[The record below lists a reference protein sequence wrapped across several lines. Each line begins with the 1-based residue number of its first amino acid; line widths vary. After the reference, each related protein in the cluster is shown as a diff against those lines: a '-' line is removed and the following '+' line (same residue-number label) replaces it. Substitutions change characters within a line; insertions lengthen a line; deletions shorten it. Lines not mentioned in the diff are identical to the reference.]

1 MRMITFANRTFKE
14 IIRDPLTVAFGLGFP
29 LVVLLLLTAIQ
40 ANVPVALFELD
51 KLTPGIC
58 VFGLS
63 FVSLFSA
70 MLISKDRETSL
81 QRRLFTTPLTAADF
95 LLGYSLPMLP
105 ISVLQS
111 VICYVAA
118 LILGLKPT
126 VGILWTLLFL
136 LPAALLYIA
145 IGLLC
150 GSLLTDKQVGGICG
164 ALLTNL
170 TAWLSGVWFDVSLM
184 GKIFKNIADALPFIH
199 AVELERAALAGD
211 ISAAVHELPIVLG
224 YAVILSAVG
233 IAVFTK
239 KMKEN

>member
-1 MRMITFANRTFKE
+1 MRMLTFANRTFKE

-111 VICYVAA
+111 VICYIAA

-126 VGILWTLLFL
+126 VGILWALLFL

-184 GKIFKNIADALPFIH
+184 GKIFKNIANALPFIH

-224 YAVILSAVG
+224 YAVIMSAVG

>member
-1 MRMITFANRTFKE
+1 MRMLTFANRTFKE

-126 VGILWTLLFL
+126 VGILWSLLFL

-184 GKIFKNIADALPFIH
+184 GKVFKKIADALPFIH

>member
-1 MRMITFANRTFKE
+1 MRMLTFANRTFKE

-111 VICYVAA
+111 VICYIAA

-184 GKIFKNIADALPFIH
+184 GKVFKNIANALPFIH
-199 AVELERAALAGD
+199 AVELERAALADD

>member
-1 MRMITFANRTFKE
+1 MRMLTFANRTFKE
-14 IIRDPLTVAFGLGFP
+14 IIRDPLTVAFALGFP

-126 VGILWTLLFL
+126 VGILWALLFL

-184 GKIFKNIADALPFIH
+184 GKVFKKIADALPFIH

>member
-1 MRMITFANRTFKE
+1 MRMLTFANRTFKE

-81 QRRLFTTPLTAADF
+81 QRRLLTTPLTAADF

-126 VGILWTLLFL
+126 VGILWALLFL

-184 GKIFKNIADALPFIH
+184 GKVFKKIADALPFIH

>member
-1 MRMITFANRTFKE
+1 MRMLTFANRTFKE

-111 VICYVAA
+111 VICYIAA

-126 VGILWTLLFL
+126 VGILWALLFL

>member
-1 MRMITFANRTFKE
+1 MRMLTFANRTFKE

-29 LVVLLLLTAIQ
+29 LAVLLLLTAIQ

-111 VICYVAA
+111 VICYIAA

-126 VGILWTLLFL
+126 VGILWALLFL

-184 GKIFKNIADALPFIH
+184 GKVFKKIADALPFIH

>member
-1 MRMITFANRTFKE
+1 MRMLTFANRTFKE

-111 VICYVAA
+111 VICYIAA

-184 GKIFKNIADALPFIH
+184 GKVFKNIANALPFIH

-211 ISAAVHELPIVLG
+211 ISAAVHELPVVLG

>member
-1 MRMITFANRTFKE
+1 MRMLTFANRTFKE

-40 ANVPVALFELD
+40 ANVTVALFELD

-126 VGILWTLLFL
+126 VGILWALLFL

-184 GKIFKNIADALPFIH
+184 GKVFKKIADALPFIH

>member
-1 MRMITFANRTFKE
+1 MRMLTFANRTFKE

-126 VGILWTLLFL
+126 VGILWALLFL

-184 GKIFKNIADALPFIH
+184 GKVFKKIADALPFIH

-239 KMKEN
+239 KMKKN

>member
-1 MRMITFANRTFKE
+1 MRMLTFANRTFKE

-29 LVVLLLLTAIQ
+29 LIVLLLLTAIQ

-111 VICYVAA
+111 VICYIAA

-184 GKIFKNIADALPFIH
+184 GKVFKNIADALPFIH

-233 IAVFTK
+233 IAIFTK

>member
-1 MRMITFANRTFKE
+1 MKMLTFASRTFKE
-14 IIRDPLTVAFGLGFP
+14 ICRDPLTVAFGLGFP
-29 LVVLLLLTAIQ
+29 LVVLLLLSAIQ
-40 ANVPVALFELD
+40 ANVPVSLFEID
-51 KLTPGIC
+51 SLTPGIC

-95 LLGYSLPMLP
+95 LLGYTLPLLP

-111 VICYVAA
+111 VICYAAA
-118 LILGLKPT
+118 LLLGLKPT
-126 VGILWTLLFL
+126 LGILWSLIFI

-145 IGLLC
+145 VGLLC
-150 GSLLTDKQVGGICG
+150 GSLLNDKQVGGICG

-170 TAWLSGVWFDVSLM
+170 TAWLSGIWFDVSLM
-184 GKIFKNIADALPFIH
+184 GSAFKHIANALPFIH
-199 AVELERAALAGD
+199 AVQMGRAALAGD
-211 ISAAVHELPIVLG
+211 LAAAAHELPIVLG
-224 YAVILSAVG
+224 YAIVLGAVG
-233 IAVFTK
+233 TAIFTR

>member
-1 MRMITFANRTFKE
+1 MRMLTFANRTFKE

>member
-1 MRMITFANRTFKE
+1 MRMLTFANRTFKE

-111 VICYVAA
+111 VICYIAA

-126 VGILWTLLFL
+126 VGILWALLFL

-184 GKIFKNIADALPFIH
+184 GKVFKNIANALPFIH

-224 YAVILSAVG
+224 YAVILSAIG

>member
-1 MRMITFANRTFKE
+1 MRMLTFANRTFKE

-29 LVVLLLLTAIQ
+29 LIVLLLLTAIQ
-40 ANVPVALFELD
+40 ANVPVALFELN

-111 VICYVAA
+111 VICYIAA

-184 GKIFKNIADALPFIH
+184 GKVFKNIANALPFIH

-211 ISAAVHELPIVLG
+211 ISAAVQELPIVLG

>member
-1 MRMITFANRTFKE
+1 MRMLTFANRTFKE

-126 VGILWTLLFL
+126 VGILWPLLFL

-184 GKIFKNIADALPFIH
+184 GKVFKKIADALPFIH

>member
-1 MRMITFANRTFKE
+1 MRMLTFANRTFKE

-40 ANVPVALFELD
+40 ANVPIALFELD

-111 VICYVAA
+111 VICYIAA

-126 VGILWTLLFL
+126 VGILWALLFL

-184 GKIFKNIADALPFIH
+184 GKVFKKIAGALPFIH

>member
-1 MRMITFANRTFKE
+1 MRMLTFANRTFKE

-111 VICYVAA
+111 VICYIAA

-184 GKIFKNIADALPFIH
+184 GKVFKNIANALPFIH
-199 AVELERAALAGD
+199 AVELERAALACD

>member
-1 MRMITFANRTFKE
+1 MRMLTFANRTFKE
-14 IIRDPLTVAFGLGFP
+14 IIRDSLTVAFGLGFP

-126 VGILWTLLFL
+126 AGILWALLFL

-184 GKIFKNIADALPFIH
+184 GKVFKKIADALPFIH

>member
-1 MRMITFANRTFKE
+1 MRMLTFANRTFKE

-95 LLGYSLPMLP
+95 LLGYSLPMVP

-126 VGILWTLLFL
+126 VGILWALLFL

-184 GKIFKNIADALPFIH
+184 GKVFKKIADALPFIH

>member
-111 VICYVAA
+111 VICYIAA

-126 VGILWTLLFL
+126 VGILWALLFL
-136 LPAALLYIA
+136 LPASLLYIA

>member
-1 MRMITFANRTFKE
+1 MRMLTFANRTFKG

-111 VICYVAA
+111 VICYIAA

-126 VGILWTLLFL
+126 VGIFWTLLFL

-184 GKIFKNIADALPFIH
+184 GKVFKKIADALPFIH

-211 ISAAVHELPIVLG
+211 ISAAVHELPTVLG

>member
-1 MRMITFANRTFKE
+1 MRMLTFANRTFKE

-95 LLGYSLPMLP
+95 LLGYSLP

-184 GKIFKNIADALPFIH
+184 GKVFKKIADALPFIH

>member
-1 MRMITFANRTFKE
+1 MRMLTFANRTFKE

-105 ISVLQS
+105 ISFLQS
-111 VICYVAA
+111 VICYIAA

-126 VGILWTLLFL
+126 VGILWALLFL

-184 GKIFKNIADALPFIH
+184 GKVFKKIADALPFIH

-233 IAVFTK
+233 IAIFTK

>member
-1 MRMITFANRTFKE
+1 MRMLTFANRTFKE

-184 GKIFKNIADALPFIH
+184 GKVFKKIADALPFIH

-233 IAVFTK
+233 IAAFTK

>member
-1 MRMITFANRTFKE
+1 MRMLTFANRTFKE

-81 QRRLFTTPLTAADF
+81 QHRLFTTPLTAADF

-111 VICYVAA
+111 VICYIAA

-184 GKIFKNIADALPFIH
+184 GKVFKKIADALPFIH

>member
-1 MRMITFANRTFKE
+1 MRMLTFANRTFKE

-111 VICYVAA
+111 VICYIAA

-126 VGILWTLLFL
+126 VGIIWALLFL

-184 GKIFKNIADALPFIH
+184 GKVFKKIADALPFIH

>member
-1 MRMITFANRTFKE
+1 MQSRTFKE

-95 LLGYSLPMLP
+95 LLGYSLPMMP

-126 VGILWTLLFL
+126 VGILWALLFL

-184 GKIFKNIADALPFIH
+184 GKVFKKIADALPFIH

>member
-1 MRMITFANRTFKE
+1 MRMLTFANRTFKE

-29 LVVLLLLTAIQ
+29 LAVLLLLTAIQ

-126 VGILWTLLFL
+126 VGILWALLFL

-184 GKIFKNIADALPFIH
+184 GKVFKKIADALPFIH

>member
-1 MRMITFANRTFKE
+1 MRMLTFANRTFKE

-63 FVSLFSA
+63 
-70 MLISKDRETSL
+70 DRETSL

-111 VICYVAA
+111 VICYIAA

-150 GSLLTDKQVGGICG
+150 GSLLTDKQVGEICG

-184 GKIFKNIADALPFIH
+184 GKVFKKIADALPFIH

>member
-1 MRMITFANRTFKE
+1 MRMLTFANRTFKE

-105 ISVLQS
+105 IGVLQS

-126 VGILWTLLFL
+126 VGILWALLFL

-184 GKIFKNIADALPFIH
+184 GKVFKKIADALPFIH

>member
-1 MRMITFANRTFKE
+1 MRMLTFANRTFKE

-111 VICYVAA
+111 VICYIAA

-126 VGILWTLLFL
+126 VGILWALLFL

-184 GKIFKNIADALPFIH
+184 GKVFKKIADALPFIH

>member
-1 MRMITFANRTFKE
+1 MRMLTFANRTFKE

-40 ANVPVALFELD
+40 TNVPVALFELD

-126 VGILWTLLFL
+126 VGILWALLFL
-136 LPAALLYIA
+136 LPTALLYIA

-184 GKIFKNIADALPFIH
+184 GKVFKKIADALPFIH

>member
-1 MRMITFANRTFKE
+1 MRMLTFANRTFKE

-111 VICYVAA
+111 VICYIAA

-184 GKIFKNIADALPFIH
+184 GKVFKKIADALPFIH

>member
-1 MRMITFANRTFKE
+1 MRMLTFANRTFKE

-111 VICYVAA
+111 VICYIAA

-126 VGILWTLLFL
+126 VGILWALLFL

-170 TAWLSGVWFDVSLM
+170 TAWLSDVWFDVSLM

>member
-126 VGILWTLLFL
+126 VGILWALLFL

-184 GKIFKNIADALPFIH
+184 GKVFKKIADALPFIH

>member
-1 MRMITFANRTFKE
+1 MRMLTFANRTFKE

-126 VGILWTLLFL
+126 VGILWALLFL

-184 GKIFKNIADALPFIH
+184 GKVFKNIADALPFIH